1 MRLSTR
7 IVLGFLLVLILSII
21 DSAFNYILS
30 LKVEQNTQF
39 LIKSQNVIRN
49 SDDLNR
55 TIVSMQSSLR
65 GYLLTRDSAF
75 LQQYIKGRA
84 TIPFLFNT
92 EKNLI
97 SESKKQLEILDSIAS
112 LHSSWVEYANGL
124 IYSRSQSNEP
134 NQQYMTLFEQQLKQQ
149 VGKKINDQ
157 IAIQFRDFDK
167 LEYDIR
173 DARRNSLR
181 ASISRTHAFSL
192 TFLVLTIIVGIV
204 TTFYVVSLISK
215 RIKQMVK
222 LADSISKGNF
232 ITVKDNEKDELAAL
246 STSLNLMSVNL
257 DTNITELE
265 SRNVELDKFAY
276 VVSHDLKAPIRG
288 IHNVIQW
295 IEEDLSDE
303 ISPQMKKYL
312 GIITGRTNRMENLI
326 NGLLDYARVRKKTAI
341 EYIDLNNL
349 IEEIVED
356 IVPRNFG
363 VQFQNLPVILGERL
377 KIEQVF
383 TNLVSNAVKYSSED
397 QGKIIISAKTF
408 EDHYEF
414 SVKDN
419 GIGIEPEFHKKI
431 FEIFQTLREKGE
443 NESTGIGL
451 AIVKRI
457 IDDQNGRIWI
467 NSQLGAGSEVV
478 FTWTRINEFV

>member
-1 MRLSTR
+1 
-7 IVLGFLLVLILSII
+7 
-21 DSAFNYILS
+21 
-30 LKVEQNTQF
+30 
-39 LIKSQNVIRN
+39 
-49 SDDLNR
+49 
-55 TIVSMQSSLR
+55 
-65 GYLLTRDSAF
+65 
-75 LQQYIKGRA
+75 
-84 TIPFLFNT
+84 
-92 EKNLI
+92 
-97 SESKKQLEILDSIAS
+97 
-112 LHSSWVEYANGL
+112 
-124 IYSRSQSNEP
+124 
-134 NQQYMTLFEQQLKQQ
+134 
-149 VGKKINDQ
+149 
-157 IAIQFRDFDK
+157 
-167 LEYDIR
+167 
-173 DARRNSLR
+173 
-181 ASISRTHAFSL
+181 
-192 TFLVLTIIVGIV
+192 
-204 TTFYVVSLISK
+204 
-215 RIKQMVK
+215 MVK

-408 EDHYEF
+408 EDHYDF

-478 FTWTRINEFV
+478 FTWSRINEFV